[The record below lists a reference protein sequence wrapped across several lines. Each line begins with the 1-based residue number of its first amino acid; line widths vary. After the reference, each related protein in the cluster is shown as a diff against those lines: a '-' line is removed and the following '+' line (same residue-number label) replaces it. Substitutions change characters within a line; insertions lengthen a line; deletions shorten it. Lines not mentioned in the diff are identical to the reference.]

1 MKKPV
6 FKRNVDVPVIPFRG
20 VGAHSKNES
29 MRKFIDLEKNRDN
42 YKTVLT
48 KPNDVDLNRIYTF
61 RNPSAGEISRSYV
74 LPAQPSLGLQ
84 DPNEGFASCEEGKVV
99 INNTIKENTETMKE
113 KSIEKT
119 KGEFFITKS

>member
-6 FKRNVDVPVIPFRG
+6 FSRNVDVPKIPFRG

-61 RNPSAGEISRSYV
+61 RNPSAGEISRFHD
-74 LPAQPSLGLQ
+74 LPAQHSLGSN
-84 DPNEGFASCEEGKVV
+84 PNEGFASCEEDKVE
-99 INNTIKENTETMKE
+99 INNIIKQNTETTKE
-113 KSIEKT
+113 KSTEKT
-119 KGEFFITKS
+119 KGE

>member
-1 MKKPV
+1 M
-6 FKRNVDVPVIPFRG
+6 FKRNVDVPKIPFRG

-61 RNPSAGEISRSYV
+61 RNPSAGEISRSHD
-74 LPAQPSLGLQ
+74 LPAQHSLGSK
-84 DPNEGFASCEEGKVV
+84 DPNQGFASCEEDKVDL
-99 INNTIKENTETMKE
+99 NNIIKQNTETTKE

-119 KGEFFITKS
+119 KGE